1 MSNQNVI
8 LDLINKKDIKSYEE
22 GSKNM
27 SNQFYV
33 TSENSS
39 IFQEELEN
47 KADESAWLS
56 NVNNSQGNLLH
67 ISGHN
72 IIKSMDK
79 SPKLKSGRNSTTTLS
94 TNRVELN
101 RIIRCSTN
109 VLLNKSKILKSQD
122 IEWDRQIPGEWDQ
135 HWHITLQNNFVKI
148 SDWHTSYVLLLVQQ
162 AKIAGSL
169 HEHCVNVKCRHLQR
183 TCRIIQARY
192 SGYIISSS
200 RSNDQFVQGVSRNDG
215 QIFC

>member
-72 IIKSMDK
+72 IIKEYGK
-79 SPKLKSGRNSTTTLS
+79 VTKT
-94 TNRVELN
+94 
-101 RIIRCSTN
+101 
-109 VLLNKSKILKSQD
+109 
-122 IEWDRQIPGEWDQ
+122 
-135 HWHITLQNNFVKI
+135 
-148 SDWHTSYVLLLVQQ
+148 
-162 AKIAGSL
+162 
-169 HEHCVNVKCRHLQR
+169 
-183 TCRIIQARY
+183 
-192 SGYIISSS
+192 
-200 RSNDQFVQGVSRNDG
+200 
-215 QIFC
+215 